1 MNDKKKSAPRKTKV
15 RFLKN
20 GAAYGFSYFAGDI
33 ATIAFKAT
41 QIKELQEKK
50 VVEKV
55 K

>member
-1 MNDKKKSAPRKTKV
+1 MNPKKKSAPRKTKV

-20 GAAYGFSYFAGDI
+20 GMAYGFSYFAGDI
-33 ATIAFKAT
+33 VDSLKAD
-41 QIKELQEKK
+41 QIKGLEAKK

>member
-1 MNDKKKSAPRKTKV
+1 MSDKKKSAPRKIKV

-33 ATIAFKAT
+33 VTSLKAM
-41 QIKELQEKK
+41 QVKELEEKK